1 MPDKKDKKKT
11 KSEGKRKKSRRSP
24 KKEAPKS
31 KRGAK
36 KKAPEPEAPKG
47 PEPPAGSAAL
57 ISDVQLETLRKGYDR
72 NVLQALAL
80 RAFETPFPPA
90 AGVAKAIIAGFYAG
104 EEGCGGLSFRDRELA
119 LLARGVDRPDMNF
132 VTHVYFA
139 LMEGVSPSEV
149 LSVCYLTSLYGGAD
163 LWTGA
168 AGVVTKTF
176 EALAKAADAGGDS
189 ATTVGV
195 LGALRGT
202 TAS

>member
-1 MPDKKDKKKT
+1 MPKKKKKSDDKKKDA
-11 KSEGKRKKSRRSP
+11 KK
-24 KKEAPKS
+24 A
-31 KRGAK
+31 
-36 KKAPEPEAPKG
+36 KKAPKKRAAKKRVAKNPAPEACDD
-47 PEPPAGSAAL
+47 ATLGSAAL
-57 ISDVQLETLRKGYDR
+57 ISDAQLTTLRGGYDR
-72 NVLQALAL
+72 QVLQALAL

-104 EEGCGGLSFRDRELA
+104 DEACGGLSFRDRELA

-168 AGVVTKTF
+168 SSVVTKTF
-176 EALAKAADAGGDS
+176 EALAKAANAGGKS
-189 ATTVGV
+189 ATTLGV

-202 TAS
+202 A